1 LIQIVDQVQMRT
13 LHIIGSLS
21 PVIGGPAKAVF
32 DMARAETKQ
41 GNQVT
46 IFTTDHG
53 RIARAPREG
62 HVEVRHGVT
71 IYYFPLGF
79 PEFFATS
86 FAMAVALRR
95 QLRSFDLVIIH
106 SLYLFHDLVAGYLCR
121 RYRILYIVRPHG
133 SLDPYIY
140 RAHRWRKLAAELIFN
155 NRLLRGAAGMLYTSE
170 DEMRL
175 SLPYAFGAAS
185 AIVPLGVEPDDYRSL
200 PSPGSF
206 RRSYRE
212 TKGRRIILFLA
223 RLHPKKG
230 LGILIEAFARA
241 AEVHDDVHLVIAGPD
256 GGMTEQ
262 ARTWLSERNLQDR
275 ATFTG
280 MLTGDDKLG
289 ALQDA
294 YVFVLPSYSENFGIA
309 VVEAMYFGIPV
320 LISDQVNLWREVVNA
335 RAGLVSPCDPNAFA
349 DILLKIL
356 ADRELSKEMGQ
367 FGRRLVLE
375 EYTWDRI
382 GEQLVIAYKEII
394 LKSSKRFG

>member
-1 LIQIVDQVQMRT
+1 
-13 LHIIGSLS
+13 
-21 PVIGGPAKAVF
+21 
-32 DMARAETKQ
+32 
-41 GNQVT
+41 
-46 IFTTDHG
+46 
-53 RIARAPREG
+53 
-62 HVEVRHGVT
+62 
-71 IYYFPLGF
+71 
-79 PEFFATS
+79 
-86 FAMAVALRR
+86 
-95 QLRSFDLVIIH
+95 
-106 SLYLFHDLVAGYLCR
+106 
-121 RYRILYIVRPHG
+121 
-133 SLDPYIY
+133 
-140 RAHRWRKLAAELIFN
+140 
-155 NRLLRGAAGMLYTSE
+155 
-170 DEMRL
+170 
-175 SLPYAFGAAS
+175 
-185 AIVPLGVEPDDYRSL
+185 
-200 PSPGSF
+200 
-206 RRSYRE
+206 
-212 TKGRRIILFLA
+212 
-223 RLHPKKG
+223 
-230 LGILIEAFARA
+230 
-241 AEVHDDVHLVIAGPD
+241 
-256 GGMTEQ
+256 MTEQ